1 MTQEFIMTNP
11 KIKPPSINSAQDSGD
26 ASLTMAAS
34 APVIASPPEQ
44 LIRERAYELHLERGE
59 AQSDAL
65 ENWLRA
71 EVELREAHVGT

>member
-1 MTQEFIMTNP
+1 MTSP
-11 KIKPPSINSAQDSGD
+11 KIKPPSIKSTTRESSDTA
-26 ASLTMAAS
+26 LTAT
-34 APVIASPPEQ
+34 APAPAIGSPSEA

-71 EVELREAHVGT
+71 EVELRETHVGT